1 MKKENVEASVNT
13 EKNKKKRPAI
23 IHFFRFLLTLILII
37 VIALTAWFSYCLIN
51 KTTSLKAIPTEYS
64 LYLRTDSLWE
74 AVNPLL
80 DLKAADLLLADEP
93 FVQFRQTFLDLR
105 ESKLRDN
112 FFVSYALSRRID
124 AALYEDNS
132 FIVIADMGLLSGLT
146 RLAPLITRFY
156 SIENLKYTLAGK
168 DSCFEYQTEDM
179 TVYAKPY
186 KNLVI
191 ATNSKAI
198 LHSAL
203 SQNNELSYT
212 KAELK
217 LLEQALEQ
225 PFRVAADGRKLIALL
240 EEENPYLKT
249 ITDCLSTKEL
259 TEIKFGLTDDN
270 IDVSIK
276 LPFEISKELEDNP
289 VAKLLD
295 KNSQIPQLIT
305 NLPESVQY
313 YTFVTAGNLS
323 ELKDAAFTVLTDKPE
338 LAKKWADADG
348 ISKMVFKESLEEIIF
363 SWTDD
368 EYAVLGIEGKS
379 EPVFAIKIKDEA
391 KRQYIFET
399 ILSSIIFKTDNSL
412 LLDGIRLPKIEF
424 PQFIQSLLESFGI
437 NLPKPYYMVKDNFV
451 YFSQS
456 PENLACINAAIKG
469 GAKLSKNEN
478 WKQVSE
484 KQNAQSSLSLFY
496 NLERSI
502 PFFIKKQ
509 SLVSDI
515 LQLYNIGRL
524 DVMIKDTTIYL
535 TLQACTQQTK
545 STKYIPGFPLT
556 LEGKASPLLY
566 KLSDDK
572 YKTIFWQ
579 EGANTVKTLN
589 TGTLKINSK
598 EINNLAYVTSNSIIS
613 KQKATL
619 SENANQIWALTKDG
633 NVYLFNEKLET
644 KEQFPVITG
653 EKPSCQPQVFNNN
666 LIFFTE
672 SGSFISVDSKGKVST
687 MDFDLMNEI
696 KSAPTVNENT
706 IAVYEKGF
714 MGIIHL
720 IRQNYSESLL
730 DVEGI
735 AFGSPCLA
743 QINGK
748 NYTAFITQAGQL
760 NVWDESNTPL
770 ADFPLELPG
779 IFYLNVKAT
788 SNYFFA
794 LASDGTLYRI
804 STDGQVT
811 AVQIP
816 YLSAKSGYIT
826 IYDYDGDG
834 RDEIF
839 ICGDSNTIYGFSEDL
854 EYLNGFP
861 LSGYGVPVF
870 IDVNGDKIPDCLSLT
885 IDNKLNA
892 WKVN

>member
-225 PFRVAADGRKLIALL
+225 PFRLAADGRKLIALL

-391 KRQYIFET
+391 KRQYIF
-399 ILSSIIFKTDNSL
+399 
-412 LLDGIRLPKIEF
+412 
-424 PQFIQSLLESFGI
+424 
-437 NLPKPYYMVKDNFV
+437 
-451 YFSQS
+451 
-456 PENLACINAAIKG
+456 
-469 GAKLSKNEN
+469 
-478 WKQVSE
+478 
-484 KQNAQSSLSLFY
+484 
-496 NLERSI
+496 
-502 PFFIKKQ
+502 
-509 SLVSDI
+509 
-515 LQLYNIGRL
+515 
-524 DVMIKDTTIYL
+524 
-535 TLQACTQQTK
+535 
-545 STKYIPGFPLT
+545 
-556 LEGKASPLLY
+556 
-566 KLSDDK
+566 
-572 YKTIFWQ
+572 
-579 EGANTVKTLN
+579 
-589 TGTLKINSK
+589 
-598 EINNLAYVTSNSIIS
+598 
-613 KQKATL
+613 
-619 SENANQIWALTKDG
+619 
-633 NVYLFNEKLET
+633 
-644 KEQFPVITG
+644 
-653 EKPSCQPQVFNNN
+653 
-666 LIFFTE
+666 
-672 SGSFISVDSKGKVST
+672 
-687 MDFDLMNEI
+687 
-696 KSAPTVNENT
+696 
-706 IAVYEKGF
+706 
-714 MGIIHL
+714 
-720 IRQNYSESLL
+720 
-730 DVEGI
+730 
-735 AFGSPCLA
+735 
-743 QINGK
+743 
-748 NYTAFITQAGQL
+748 
-760 NVWDESNTPL
+760 
-770 ADFPLELPG
+770 
-779 IFYLNVKAT
+779 
-788 SNYFFA
+788 
-794 LASDGTLYRI
+794 
-804 STDGQVT
+804 
-811 AVQIP
+811 
-816 YLSAKSGYIT
+816 
-826 IYDYDGDG
+826 
-834 RDEIF
+834 
-839 ICGDSNTIYGFSEDL
+839 
-854 EYLNGFP
+854 
-861 LSGYGVPVF
+861 
-870 IDVNGDKIPDCLSLT
+870 
-885 IDNKLNA
+885 
-892 WKVN
+892 